1 MEAAGNSA
9 AQALTEFGA
18 QVGGS
23 RRSWFKTL
31 RHNYPGGLLP
41 EVSGD
46 RDIVAINF
54 DDNRLVIAE
63 VEGDSSGQP
72 ETKLY
77 KAIGQVVVAIGETKP
92 NGFAPNYVLVVKGVE
107 LRTHTIRAKAL
118 ELLGVS
124 AVCLGTAIS
133 DDEWLFGGFR

>member
-23 RRSWFKTL
+23 WFKTL

-46 RDIVAINF
+46 RA
-54 DDNRLVIAE
+54 
-63 VEGDSSGQP
+63 SSQ
-72 ETKLY
+72 
-77 KAIGQVVVAIGETKP
+77 
-92 NGFAPNYVLVVKGVE
+92 
-107 LRTHTIRAKAL
+107 
-118 ELLGVS
+118 
-124 AVCLGTAIS
+124 
-133 DDEWLFGGFR
+133 